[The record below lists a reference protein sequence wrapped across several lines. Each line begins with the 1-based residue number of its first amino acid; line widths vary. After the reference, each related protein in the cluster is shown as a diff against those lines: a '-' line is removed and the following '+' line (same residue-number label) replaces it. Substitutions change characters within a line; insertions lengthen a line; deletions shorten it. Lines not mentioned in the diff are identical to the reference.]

1 MAENST
7 ARVCPSSPQWQVHD
21 PSYMIGRGK
30 SERWME
36 EMKEIPEIHLT
47 ATEVEEE

>member
-1 MAENST
+1 M
-7 ARVCPSSPQWQVHD
+7 V
-21 PSYMIGRGK
+21 GRIE
-30 SERWME
+30 SESCME

>member
-1 MAENST
+1 
-7 ARVCPSSPQWQVHD
+7 
-21 PSYMIGRGK
+21 MIGRGK